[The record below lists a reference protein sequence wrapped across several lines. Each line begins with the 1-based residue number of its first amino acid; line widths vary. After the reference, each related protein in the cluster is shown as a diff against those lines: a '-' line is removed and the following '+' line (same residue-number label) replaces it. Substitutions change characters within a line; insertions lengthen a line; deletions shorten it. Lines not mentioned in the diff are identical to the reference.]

1 MSPKL
6 TLSEAVGS
14 TVLRLSEASRKAA
27 EARSEAVGTRSRFP
41 LIPPRGFRLRFRRIV
56 SLVFNKE
63 RRGA

>member
-1 MSPKL
+1 MSPKI

-14 TVLRLSEASRKAA
+14 TVLRQSEACRKAA

-41 LIPPRGFRLRFRRIV
+41 PIPPKGFRLRFRRVV
-56 SLVFNKE
+56 SLHFSEE

>member
-1 MSPKL
+1 MSPKI

-41 LIPPRGFRLRFRRIV
+41 PTPPKGFRLRFRRVV
-56 SLVFNKE
+56 SLNFSRE

>member
-1 MSPKL
+1 MSPKI

-14 TVLRLSEASRKAA
+14 TVFRQSEASRKAA

-41 LIPPRGFRLRFRRIV
+41 PIPPRGFRLRFRRVV
-56 SLVFNKE
+56 SLIFSKE

>member
-1 MSPKL
+1 MSHKI

-14 TVLRLSEASRKAA
+14 TVLRQSEASRKAA

-41 LIPPRGFRLRFRRIV
+41 PIPPRGFRLRFRRVV
-56 SLVFNKE
+56 SLIFSKE